1 MIWFT
6 GDTHFGHANVLDF
19 CERPWDTIEAM
30 NDALVDAINE
40 RVAPTDT
47 LYHLGDFSFK
57 MTVDAARE
65 LRGRIRCRD
74 IRWVPGNHDKDWS
87 QSAVA
92 GTFVVEPAIST
103 LKLDGGRKVVM
114 CHYPIMDWPGL
125 GHGSIH
131 LHGHIHAPRAYN
143 EWNRGMRL
151 LRYDVGVD
159 ANDYAPVSLDE
170 VLAFFDGVEHRH
182 RVTREQ
188 WAACAI

>member
-6 GDTHFGHANVLDF
+6 SDTHFGHANVLDF

-74 IRWVPGNHDKDWS
+74 IHWVPGNHDKDWS
-87 QSAVA
+87 QPAVA
-92 GTFVVEPAIST
+92 GTFVVEPAISRSSST
-103 LKLDGGRKVVM
+103 AGARSSCATTRSWTGRVLDTARSTCTGTSTRR
-114 CHYPIMDWPGL
+114 
-125 GHGSIH
+125 
-131 LHGHIHAPRAYN
+131 APTTS
-143 EWNRGMRL
+143 GT
-151 LRYDVGVD
+151 G
-159 ANDYAPVSLDE
+159 
-170 VLAFFDGVEHRH
+170 
-182 RVTREQ
+182 
-188 WAACAI
+188 ACACCATTWAWTPTTTRPCR